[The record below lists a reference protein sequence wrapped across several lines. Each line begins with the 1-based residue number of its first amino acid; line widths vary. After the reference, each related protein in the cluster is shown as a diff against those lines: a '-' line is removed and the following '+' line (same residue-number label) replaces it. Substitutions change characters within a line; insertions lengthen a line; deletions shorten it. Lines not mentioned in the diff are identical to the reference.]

1 MRTENINNICA
12 IHDNLMLKNNGD
24 VFVMYEVP
32 KKIING
38 VDTKEQENFKAL
50 TQSVLGE
57 LSSYKDFAINKVPL
71 PFDLAK
77 MYEKLSEDFAPD
89 TEDLAWYIL
98 ENSYERLTNSVDAIF
113 EDHWYLTL
121 PLKSLHITFSK
132 QEAIKSSFN
141 YLAKRV
147 YEPFSGKVSYDE
159 NWYESYQPY
168 LETLESK
175 LKPLKVESLSTE
187 QTEFI
192 NTLQYLRGTHFNYD
206 YVVSATHNNI
216 DNLDDTTIT
225 WENNNILTVHSGIN
239 TSYMAL
245 LAVAYTP
252 DNMSYL
258 HLMPEFQSFNFPIE
272 VITLGSFSEKKGT
285 FSLASKASRA
295 RLRQKNVLESD
306 AEAEGITQKKKWRA
320 KFLLD
325 DLLEKSQDDEHLIE
339 YLQTAIFTDTDYDA
353 LCDKMR
359 LVMDALTR
367 MGVDLVKASADQI
380 YLFYKNRLGE
390 VLEKRDK
397 NFIQS
402 TTLEGFCENLFFTGR
417 KVGQDTGFYL
427 GRVDSHQGSWQANR
441 EKALNASVCFAYVN
455 PFQANKQDVEGK
467 TTNNGHI
474 AIVGETGG
482 GKSFLAKDL
491 FLYSSLLLAKVL
503 YFDPKAEMRVQ
514 FKKVLKDY
522 EARNVYPEIQ
532 NYIKEVNFVTLDKQN
547 KDNWGALDPIV
558 FLKGAE
564 ARDLAESMVNE
575 IYPLKDKEYF
585 HSALLDSLEKHL
597 ALREQGHKV
606 GMLSVFKDLEKHDLK
621 EVQLSASLLTKM
633 VQNSILSLCFSDGQN
648 QAVDTDKRI
657 TILEV
662 TGLDLPTDANTK
674 KEDLEAN
681 QLKSLVVM
689 YALGQYCYK
698 FGSED
703 RTQET
708 IIFMDEAW
716 FFNTTAVGRAIIKRV
731 KRVGRSENNFLVLI
745 TQSVDDTS
753 NEADNTGFGTIF
765 AFHSSA
771 EDEAE
776 KVLKRMK
783 IPVSESTIAWYE
795 NTQTQG
801 QCILHDTFGRSE
813 RITVDGLFP
822 ELNELFKTVVSDMK
836 AVA

>member
-1 MRTENINNICA
+1 MRSETINNICA

-24 VFVMYEVP
+24 VFVIYEVP

-38 VDTKEQENFKAL
+38 IDTKQQENFKSL
-50 TQSVLGE
+50 TQSCFAE
-57 LSSYKDFAINKVPL
+57 ISSYKDFALDKVPL
-71 PFDLAK
+71 SFDLVK
-77 MYEKLSEDFAPD
+77 MYGKLSKDFAPD
-89 TEDLAWYIL
+89 TEELAWYVL
-98 ENSYERLTNSVDAIF
+98 DESYKRLTDSVDVIF
-113 EDHWYLTL
+113 EDHWYITL

-132 QEAIKSSFN
+132 QEAVKSSFN

-147 YEPFSGKVSYDE
+147 YEPFSGKVSFDE
-159 NWYESYQPY
+159 NWYEDYQPY
-168 LETLESK
+168 LSTLESK
-175 LKPLKVESLSTE
+175 LKPLQVKALTTE
-187 QTEFI
+187 QTDFI
-192 NTLQYLRGTHFNYD
+192 NNLQYLRGVHFNYD
-206 YVVSATHNNI
+206 YVVSATRHNI

-225 WENNNILTVHSGIN
+225 WENDNILTLHSGIHK
-239 TSYMAL
+239 SYMAL
-245 LAVAYTP
+245 LPVAYTP

-258 HLMPEFQSFNFPIE
+258 HLMPTFQSFNFPIE
-272 VITLGSFSEKKGT
+272 VKTLASFSAKKGA
-285 FSLASKASRA
+285 FSLPSKASRG

-325 DLLEKSQDDEHLIE
+325 DLLEKSQDDEHLID

-359 LVMDALTR
+359 LVMDELNR
-367 MGVDLVKASADQI
+367 MGVELVKASADQI
-380 YLFYKNRLGE
+380 YLFYKNRFGE
-390 VLEKRDK
+390 VLEKSDK

-402 TTLEGFCENLFFTGR
+402 TTLAGFCENLFFTGR

-427 GRVDSHQGSWQANR
+427 GRVDSHQGSWQGNR
-441 EKALNASVCFAYVN
+441 DKALNASVCFAYVN

-467 TTNNGHI
+467 ITSNPHT
-474 AIVGETGG
+474 AIIGETGG
-482 GKSFLAKDL
+482 GKSFLAKYL
-491 FLYSSLLLAKVL
+491 FLYSSLLLAKIL
-503 YFDPKAEMRVQ
+503 LFDPKAEMRVQ
-514 FKKVLKDY
+514 FHKVLKEY

-532 NYIKEVNFVTLDKQN
+532 NYIKSINFVTLDKQN

-558 FLKGAE
+558 FLKGSE
-564 ARDLAESMVNE
+564 ARDLALSMVNE
-575 IYPLKDKEYF
+575 IYSLDGKDYF

-597 ALREQGHKV
+597 ALREQGQKV
-606 GMLSVFKDLEKHDLK
+606 GMLTVFRDLETHDLK
-621 EVQLSASLLTKM
+621 EVRLSASLLTKM

-648 QAVDTDKRI
+648 EAVDTNKRI

-662 TGLDLPTDANTK
+662 TGLDLPSDANTK
-674 KEDLEAN
+674 KEDFEAN

-698 FGSED
+698 FGNED

-716 FFNTTAVGRAIIKRV
+716 FFNTTAVGRSIIKRV
-731 KRVGRSENNFLVLI
+731 KRLGRSENSFLVLI
-745 TQSVDDTS
+745 TQSVDDTV
-753 NEADNTGFGTIF
+753 NEDDNTGFGTIF

-771 EDEAE
+771 ENEAE

-783 IPVSESTIAWYE
+783 IPVSEGTIAWYE
-795 NTQTQG
+795 NMQTQG

-822 ELNELFKTVVSDMK
+822 EFNELFKTVISDLQS
-836 AVA
+836 VA

>member
-1 MRTENINNICA
+1 MRSDTINNICA

-38 VDTKEQENFKAL
+38 IDTKQQESFKNL
-50 TQSVLGE
+50 TQSCLGE
-57 LSSYKDFAINKVPL
+57 LSSYKDFAINMIPL
-71 PFDLAK
+71 TFDLVK
-77 MYEKLSEDFAPD
+77 MYGKLSEDFAPD
-89 TEDLAWYIL
+89 TEDLAWYVL
-98 ENSYERLTNSVDAIF
+98 DESYKRLTNSVDAIF
-113 EDHWYLTL
+113 EQRWYLTL

-132 QEAIKSSFN
+132 QEAVKSSFN

-168 LETLESK
+168 LDTLESK
-175 LKPLKVESLSTE
+175 LKPLQVKPLTTE

-206 YVVSATHNNI
+206 YEVSATHNNI

-225 WENNNILTVHSGIN
+225 WENNNILTLHNGIN

-245 LAVAYTP
+245 LPVAYTP

-258 HLMPEFQSFNFPIE
+258 HLLPEFQSFNFPIE
-272 VITLGSFSEKKGT
+272 VMTLGSFSAKKGT
-285 FSLASKASRA
+285 FSLPSKAGRA

-367 MGVDLVKASADQI
+367 MGVELVKASADQI
-380 YLFYKNRLGE
+380 YLFYKTRFGE
-390 VLEKRDK
+390 ILEKSDK
-397 NFIQS
+397 NFIQA

-417 KVGQDTGFYL
+417 KIGQDTGFYL
-427 GRVDSHQGSWQANR
+427 GRVDSHQGSWQGNR

-455 PFQANKQDVEGK
+455 PFQANKQDIEGK
-467 TTNNGHI
+467 TTSNPHT
-474 AIVGETGG
+474 AIIGETGG
-482 GKSFLAKDL
+482 GKSFVAKYL
-491 FLYSSLLLAKVL
+491 FLYSSLLRAKIL
-503 YFDPKAEMRVQ
+503 FFDPKAEMRVQ
-514 FKKVLKDY
+514 FNKVLKDY
-522 EARNVYPEIQ
+522 EKRNIHPEIQ
-532 NYIKEVNFVTLDKQN
+532 NYIKSINFVTLDKQN
-547 KDNWGALDPIV
+547 KGNWGVLDPIV
-558 FLKGAE
+558 FLKGAD
-564 ARDLAESMVNE
+564 AKDLALSMVNE

-597 ALREQGHKV
+597 TLREQGHKV
-606 GMLSVFKDLEKHDLK
+606 GMLSVFKDLEKHDLE

-648 QAVDTDKRI
+648 QAVDTDRRI

-689 YALGQYCYK
+689 YALGHYCHK

-716 FFNTTAVGRAIIKRV
+716 FFNTTAVGRSIIKRI

-745 TQSVDDTS
+745 TQSVDDTV

-771 EDEAE
+771 ENEAE

-783 IPVSESTIAWYE
+783 IPVSESTLNWYD
-795 NTQTQG
+795 NMQTQG

-822 ELNELFKTVVSDMK
+822 ELNELFKTVASDMK
-836 AVA
+836 AIA